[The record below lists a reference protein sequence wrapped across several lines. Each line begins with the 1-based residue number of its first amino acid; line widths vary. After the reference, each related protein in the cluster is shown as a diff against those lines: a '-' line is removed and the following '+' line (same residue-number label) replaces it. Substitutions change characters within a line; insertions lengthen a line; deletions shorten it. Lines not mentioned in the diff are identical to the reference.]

1 MQKDFFDVT
10 FNRKASALGCDV
22 WVNNY
27 ITPPPK
33 KILFTC
39 QYTIYFKKYNYL
51 YHEFITSYGDID
63 KT

>member
-10 FNRKASALGCDV
+10 FNRKASVLGCDV

-27 ITPPPK
+27 ITPQ
-33 KILFTC
+33 KIFFTH